1 MRYSKEHKEQSRARI
16 LATAS
21 RLFRE
26 RGVEGIGVA
35 DLMKAAGLTHGG
47 FYGHFAS
54 KDALVAAAVEE
65 ALTKGRAALSKTVS
79 RATASKAASKAAAS
93 QEGPGP
99 EGLRALLDLY
109 LSPLHR
115 DTPGAGCAIAA
126 LGAEAP
132 RAAPETRRA
141 FTEGIGALAALV
153 ADTLPEGPDRR
164 ERALATVATMV
175 GAMVMARAVD
185 DPRLSEEILQ
195 AAKAGAERG
204 AG

>member
-65 ALTKGRAALSKTVS
+65 ALTKGRAALSKAV
-79 RATASKAASKAAAS
+79 SKAAAS
-93 QEGPGP
+93 KEGPGP

-132 RAAPETRRA
+132 RAAPETRHA
-141 FTEGIGALAALV
+141 FTEGIEALAALI

-185 DPRLSEEILQ
+185 DPKLSEEILE
-195 AAKAGAERG
+195 AAKAGAARG

>member
-16 LATAS
+16 LETAS

-26 RGVEGIGVA
+26 RGLEGIGVA

-54 KDALVAAAVEE
+54 KDALVAEAVRE
-65 ALTKGRAALSKTVS
+65 ALTTGRAAL
-79 RATASKAASKAAAS
+79 AKAARSGA
-93 QEGPGP
+93 GP

-109 LSPLHR
+109 LSPRHR
-115 DTPGAGCAIAA
+115 DAPGAGCAIAA
-126 LGAEAP
+126 LGAEAL
-132 RAAPETRRA
+132 RAAPETRHA
-141 FTEGIGALAALV
+141 FTEGIEALAALV
-153 ADTLPEGPDRR
+153 ADTLPEGSPGGPDRR

-185 DPRLSEEILQ
+185 DPTLSEEILE
-195 AAKAGAERG
+195 AAKAGAKAG
-204 AG
+204 AGG